1 MRILAFLLI
10 AATSALAQNPL
21 VRLINTTHPAS
32 RVFEVGD
39 RFEILVT
46 GTPNQPVSV
55 RTTMENRTDWSPVI
69 GSTDSTGRWS
79 TAGQLEKRDFGGW
92 REVWTVGG
100 KLASP
105 VVEFS
110 VSAPCLPGGD
120 AMAMSTGLHMQL
132 TCETAE
138 GRRTFSSP
146 PETGSFRTPDGR
158 VVPGRPNEETQDAY
172 QTEILQDLMAGN
184 QPPASPVSLQSSRG
198 ARGDETAEL
207 IANLIGVNAL
217 SSNEIRNVLA
227 ILHGAFEKPE
237 TIAPGAIYP
246 VRTMKL
252 LSHLTDLTDDSGLRR
267 EIAETLEYVQTR

>member
-10 AATSALAQNPL
+10 GATSAVAQNPL

-32 RVFEVGD
+32 RTFEVGD

-46 GTPNQPVSV
+46 GAPGQPVSV
-55 RTTMENRTDWSPVI
+55 RTTMENLTDWGPII
-69 GSTDSTGRWS
+69 GSTDSAGRWS
-79 TAGQLEKRDFGGW
+79 TAGQFDKKDFRGW

-110 VSAPCLPGGD
+110 VNAPCLPGGEG
-120 AMAMSTGLHMQL
+120 MTLSTGLHMAL

-138 GRRTFSSP
+138 GRQTFSSP
-146 PETGSFRTPDGR
+146 PESGSFRTPDGR
-158 VVPGRPNEETQDAY
+158 LIPKHPAEETQDAY
-172 QTEILQDLMAGN
+172 QMGILQYLIGGS

-207 IANLIGVNAL
+207 IADLIGANAL
-217 SSNEIRNVLA
+217 SNNEIRNVLA

-237 TIAPGAIYP
+237 TIAPGANYP
-246 VRTMKL
+246 LRTVKL
-252 LSHLTDLTDDSGLRR
+252 LHHLSDFTDGTGLQR
-267 EIAETLEYVQTR
+267 EIAETVAYVQTQ